1 MECFEPF
8 KAQVHEGRLGRLAMD
23 RRAPTSVLVSLPW
36 AEDNSI
42 KKGLGYR
49 WADSHIVVPGSN
61 PEFGAEE

>member
-1 MECFEPF
+1 
-8 KAQVHEGRLGRLAMD
+8 MD